1 MLASY
6 LKFLLEIYCI
16 LKNDSRS
23 NWHGNFAA
31 TRQWAMLYNFS
42 VRKHIFLI

>member
-1 MLASY
+1 MLASS
-6 LKFLLEIYCI
+6 LEFLLEIYYI

-23 NWHGNFAA
+23 NWHGNYAA
-31 TRQWAMLYNFS
+31 TRQRAMLYNFS